1 LLSSFLN
8 SNSSNYN
15 HNHND
20 DDDDDVHYSY
30 LQQNLMWMLL
40 WFCTMVVFIVLP
52 FCTSKLRREMC
63 MRGIRERRWIGAEE
77 FEAEENAL
85 IESRNR
91 ESRRLHREE
100 TQREFQISGT
110 QEDEIRHQYVA
121 LLMQNYTILLRNC
134 DICDCGGR
142 GTEEISAEDLD
153 LNQTTTATATATAT
167 SIDDKQK
174 ESTKK
179 NNNNNNNSNDDVEN
193 QCGAAI
199 ESGETNHTVKLNN
212 GSTYKSTSTST
223 CTDTYITE
231 DPPETAKEKKK
242 RSNSEDSDDNL
253 PKFVS
258 DTDQMVRVPLAGLAV
273 ETETEQADSTRTQ
286 VVNRRVVSNGCAI
299 CLCPFEEGEEVTW
312 SSNPDCSHVFH
323 SDCILHWYL
332 AYGRKTQKRRLRNNP
347 NMTDAEA
354 LDLICK
360 FPILC
365 PCCRQ
370 TFCIEV
376 DR

>member
-1 LLSSFLN
+1 
-8 SNSSNYN
+8 
-15 HNHND
+15 
-20 DDDDDVHYSY
+20 
-30 LQQNLMWMLL
+30 
-40 WFCTMVVFIVLP
+40 
-52 FCTSKLRREMC
+52 
-63 MRGIRERRWIGAEE
+63 
-77 FEAEENAL
+77 
-85 IESRNR
+85 
-91 ESRRLHREE
+91 
-100 TQREFQISGT
+100 
-110 QEDEIRHQYVA
+110 
-121 LLMQNYTILLRNC
+121 
-134 DICDCGGR
+134 
-142 GTEEISAEDLD
+142 
-153 LNQTTTATATATAT
+153 
-167 SIDDKQK
+167 
-174 ESTKK
+174 
-179 NNNNNNNSNDDVEN
+179 
-193 QCGAAI
+193 
-199 ESGETNHTVKLNN
+199 
-212 GSTYKSTSTST
+212 
-223 CTDTYITE
+223 
-231 DPPETAKEKKK
+231 
-242 RSNSEDSDDNL
+242 L